1 VIPSDRLQDFF
12 FMDDEEEQKEYGQS
26 NPFAKATLSANQLVK
41 DKAKEQASKNK

>member
-1 VIPSDRLQDFF
+1 
-12 FMDDEEEQKEYGQS
+12 MDDEEEQKEYGQS